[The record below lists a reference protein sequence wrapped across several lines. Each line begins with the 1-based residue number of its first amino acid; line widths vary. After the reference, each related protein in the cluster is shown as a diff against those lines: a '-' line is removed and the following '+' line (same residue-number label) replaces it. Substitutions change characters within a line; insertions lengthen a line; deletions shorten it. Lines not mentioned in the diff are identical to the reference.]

1 MHLWFCDHKF
11 EILNHSTPYEKNKTF
26 RIAIVCCCCY
36 FFLILCKANSIC
48 FIATW
53 NSIVSGMFVCLNF
66 DIFHFFWWLGCVHY
80 YARIGAFLSLS
91 FREIYCCCR
100 HRRRRWRQ
108 GEFKLRA
115 KIHIDDLCQCRYFI
129 ELMAFSVVCCTTIIY
144 IFIVMLNA
152 FQKKES

>member
-1 MHLWFCDHKF
+1 
-11 EILNHSTPYEKNKTF
+11 
-26 RIAIVCCCCY
+26 
-36 FFLILCKANSIC
+36 
-48 FIATW
+48 
-53 NSIVSGMFVCLNF
+53 MFVCLNF

-144 IFIVMLNA
+144 ICHCYAECIPEKGIIERTNA
-152 FQKKES
+152 KSSGWQSKRQRAKKEKKINHENVPNHTTNECG